1 MHKIFSYYV
10 GKIFASKTLLVV
22 GNLKLDSNITEDVEK
37 KLNSFIAMKAF
48 SVSLEKLNKNS
59 QACYPPHRNFV
70 PVFLFATPLP
80 HSKTCCA
87 VPVETFQPP

>member
-59 QACYPPHRNFV
+59 QACYPPKEISF
-70 PVFLFATPLP
+70 PCSCLP
-80 HSKTCCA
+80 
-87 VPVETFQPP
+87 PPFPIQKLAARSL